1 MSISADPSHPQEMPP
16 ARALLRLIA
25 GNWVS
30 RAIYVM
36 AKLGIADLLRDGPQ
50 GSDVLAQ
57 ATGTDARALYR
68 VLRTLASVGVLVE
81 DDAAARFG
89 LTPLGACL
97 QTGVPGSWR
106 AWALQNGEENYRVW
120 AEVLYSVRTG
130 QSAFEHVFG
139 MGVYDYR
146 AQHPEAAARFNEA
159 MTEWTRQAAPA
170 VVAAYDFAACA
181 RVVDVGG
188 GQGDLLIALL
198 QAHPHL
204 HGVLVERP
212 HVAAAAQPRLE
223 AAGLARR
230 CEVVAGD
237 FFEALPSGGDVYL
250 LKNVIDS
257 FEDDRTVR
265 LLQNCHR
272 AMAPRGKLLVI
283 GQVIRPGNDPAVSKL
298 LDFALLVQAGGPV
311 RTEAELH
318 RLFAVAGLQLTRL
331 IPTDAATEDTIIEG
345 VRRELV

>member
-1 MSISADPSHPQEMPP
+1 MQEMPP

-36 AKLGIADLLRDGPQ
+36 TKLGIADLLRDGPQ

-81 DDAAARFG
+81 DEAARFG
-89 LTPLGACL
+89 LTPMGACL
-97 QTGVPGSWR
+97 QTGVPGSLR

-120 AEVLYSVRTG
+120 AEVLYSVHTG
-130 QSAFEHVFG
+130 KSAFEQVFG

-146 AQHPEAAARFNEA
+146 AHHPEAAAQFNEG
-159 MTEWTRQAAPA
+159 MTDWTREAAPA
-170 VVAAYDFAACA
+170 VVAAYDFSTCT

-188 GQGDLLIALL
+188 GQGHLLIALL
-198 QAHPHL
+198 QAYPHL
-204 HGVLVERP
+204 QGVLAELP
-212 HVAAAAQPRLE
+212 YVAAAAQPRLE

-237 FFEALPSGGDVYL
+237 FFDALPSGGDVYI

-272 AMAPRGKLLVI
+272 AMAPQGTLLVV
-283 GQVIRPGNDPAVSKL
+283 GQMIRPGNDPAMSKL
-298 LDFALLVQAGGPV
+298 LDIALLVNAGGPV

-318 RLFAVAGLQLTRL
+318 RLFAAAGFQLTRIL
-331 IPTDAATEDTIIEG
+331 PTDAATEDSIIEG
-345 VRRELV
+345 VRSTSV

>member
-1 MSISADPSHPQEMPP
+1 
-16 ARALLRLIA
+16 
-25 GNWVS
+25 
-30 RAIYVM
+30 
-36 AKLGIADLLRDGPQ
+36 LRDGPQ
-50 GSDVLAQ
+50 DSDVLAQ

-81 DDAAARFG
+81 DEAARFG
-89 LTPLGACL
+89 LTPIGACL
-97 QTGVPGSWR
+97 QTGVPGSFR
-106 AWALQNGEENYRVW
+106 AWAISNGEENYRAF

-130 QSAFEHVFG
+130 KSAFEQVFG

-146 AQHPEAAARFNEA
+146 AHHPEAAARFNEG
-159 MTEWTRQAAPA
+159 MTDWTREAAPA
-170 VVAAYDFAACA
+170 VVAAYDFAACT

-188 GQGDLLIALL
+188 GQGDLLMALL
-198 QAHPHL
+198 HAYPHL
-204 HGVLVERP
+204 QGVLVELP

-237 FFEALPSGGDVYL
+237 FFEVLPSGGDVYI

-272 AMAPRGKLLVI
+272 AMIPQGKLLVI
-283 GQVIRPGNDPAVSKL
+283 GQVIRPGNAPAVSKL
-298 LDFALLVQAGGPV
+298 LDLALLVNAGGPV

-318 RLFAVAGLQLTRL
+318 RLFAAAGLQLTRIL
-331 IPTDAATEDTIIEG
+331 PTDAATEDSIIEG
-345 VRRELV
+345 VRSTSV

>member
-1 MSISADPSHPQEMPP
+1 MSTSADPSHMQGTPP
-16 ARALLRLIA
+16 ARALLRLIS
-25 GNWVS
+25 GNHIS
-30 RAIYVM
+30 QAIYAV

-50 GSDVLAQ
+50 SSEGLAQ

-81 DDAAARFG
+81 DEAARFG

-97 QTGVPGSWR
+97 QTGVPGSLR
-106 AWALQNGEENYRVW
+106 AYAILAGEENYRAW
-120 AEVLYSVRTG
+120 AEVLYSVYTG
-130 QSAFEHVFG
+130 KSAFEQVFG

-146 AQHPEAAARFNEA
+146 AHHPEAAAVFNDA
-159 MTEWTRQAAPA
+159 MTEWTQQAAPA
-170 VVAAYDFAACA
+170 VVAAYDFSTCT

-188 GQGDLLIALL
+188 GQGDLLVALL
-198 QAHPHL
+198 QAYPHL
-204 HGVLVERP
+204 QGVLVELP

-237 FFEALPSGGDVYL
+237 FFEAMPSGGDVYM

-265 LLQNCHR
+265 LLQHCHR
-272 AMAPRGKLLVI
+272 AMTPQGKLLVV

-298 LDFALLVQAGGPV
+298 LDLTLLVNAGGPV

-318 RLFAVAGLQLTRL
+318 RLFAAAGFQLTRI
-331 IPTDAATEDTIIEG
+331 IPTDAATEDSLIEG
-345 VRRELV
+345 VRSEPV

>member
-1 MSISADPSHPQEMPP
+1 MSTSTDLSPMQETPP
-16 ARALLRLIA
+16 ARALLRLIT
-25 GNWVS
+25 GYWVS

-36 AKLGIADLLRDGPQ
+36 AKLGIADLLRNGPQ
-50 GSDVLAQ
+50 GSDMLAQ

-68 VLRTLASVGVLVE
+68 VLRTLASVGVLIE
-81 DDAAARFG
+81 DEAARFA
-89 LTPLGACL
+89 LTPIGACL
-97 QTGVPGSWR
+97 QTDVPDSLR
-106 AWALQNGEENYRVW
+106 AYALQTGEETYRVW
-120 AEVLYSVRTG
+120 TEVLYSVHTG
-130 QSAFEHVFG
+130 KSAFEQVFG

-159 MTEWTRQAAPA
+159 MTDWTRQAAPA
-170 VVAAYDFAACA
+170 VVAAYDFSACT

-188 GQGDLLIALL
+188 GQGYLLIALL
-198 QAHPHL
+198 QVYPHL
-204 HGVLVERP
+204 QGVLVDLP

-237 FFEALPSGGDVYL
+237 FFAALPNGGDIYI

-272 AMAPRGKLLVI
+272 AMAPHGKLLVI
-283 GQVIRPGNDPAVSKL
+283 GQVIHPGNDPAVSKL
-298 LDFALLVQAGGPV
+298 LDLGLLVGAGGPV
-311 RTEAELH
+311 RTEAESH
-318 RLFAVAGLQLTRL
+318 RLLAAAGFQLTRI
-331 IPTDAATEDTIIEG
+331 IPTQAATEDSIIEG
-345 VRRELV
+345 VRSEPV

>member
-1 MSISADPSHPQEMPP
+1 MSISADPSHLQETPP

-25 GNWVS
+25 GNWIS

-57 ATGTDARALYR
+57 ATGTDVHALYR

-81 DDAAARFG
+81 DEAARFG
-89 LTPLGACL
+89 LTPLGAGL
-97 QTGVPGSWR
+97 QTGVPGSLR

-120 AEVLYSVRTG
+120 AEVLYSVHTG
-130 QSAFEHVFG
+130 KSAFEHVFG

-146 AQHPEAAARFNEA
+146 AHHPEAAARFNEA
-159 MTEWTRQAAPA
+159 MTEWTQQAAPA
-170 VVAAYDFAACA
+170 VVAAYDFSAST

-198 QAHPHL
+198 QAYPHL
-204 HGVLVERP
+204 QGVLVERP
-212 HVAAAAQPRLE
+212 HVTAAAQPRL
-223 AAGLARR
+223 ADAGLAHR

-237 FFEALPSGGDVYL
+237 FFEALPSGGDVYI

-265 LLQNCHR
+265 LLQHCHR
-272 AMAPRGKLLVI
+272 AMAPQGKLLVV

-298 LDFALLVQAGGPV
+298 LDLALLVQVGGPV

-318 RLFAVAGLQLTRL
+318 RLFAAAGFLLTHI
-331 IPTDAATEDTIIEG
+331 IPTQAATEDSIIEG
-345 VRRELV
+345 VRSEPV

>member
-1 MSISADPSHPQEMPP
+1 MSTLADPSPMQETPP
-16 ARALLRLIA
+16 ARALLRLIT
-25 GNWVS
+25 GYWVS

-36 AKLGIADLLRDGPQ
+36 AKLGIADLLRHGSQDSDG
-50 GSDVLAQ
+50 LAQ

-81 DDAAARFG
+81 DEAARFG
-89 LTPLGACL
+89 LTPMGACL
-97 QTGVPGSWR
+97 QAGVPGSFR
-106 AWALQNGEENYRVW
+106 AWAISTGEENYRAW

-130 QSAFEHVFG
+130 KSAFEQVFG

-146 AQHPEAAARFNEA
+146 AHHPEAAAQFNEG
-159 MTEWTRQAAPA
+159 MTDWTRQAAPA
-170 VVAAYDFAACA
+170 VVAAYDFSACT

-198 QAHPHL
+198 QAYPHL
-204 HGVLVERP
+204 QGGLVELP

-223 AAGLARR
+223 AAGLAHR
-230 CEVVAGD
+230 CEVVAGN
-237 FFEALPSGGDVYL
+237 FFEALPSGGDVYI

-257 FEDDRTVR
+257 FADDRTVR

-272 AMAPRGKLLVI
+272 AMAPQGKLLVV
-283 GQVIRPGNDPAVSKL
+283 GQVIRPGNDPAVRKL
-298 LDFALLVQAGGPV
+298 LDLALLVNAGGPV

-318 RLFAVAGLQLTRL
+318 RLFAAAGLQLTRI
-331 IPTDAATEDTIIEG
+331 IPTDAATEDSIIEG
-345 VRRELV
+345 VRREPV

>member
-1 MSISADPSHPQEMPP
+1 
-16 ARALLRLIA
+16 
-25 GNWVS
+25 
-30 RAIYVM
+30 M
-36 AKLGIADLLRDGPQ
+36 AKLGIADLLRDSPQ

-81 DDAAARFG
+81 DEAARFG
-89 LTPLGACL
+89 LTPIGACL
-97 QTGVPGSWR
+97 QTGVPNSLR
-106 AWALQNGEENYRVW
+106 AYALQTGEETYHVW
-120 AEVLYSVRTG
+120 TEMLYSVRTG
-130 QSAFEHVFG
+130 KSAFEQVFG

-146 AQHPEAAARFNEA
+146 AHNPEAAARFNEA
-159 MTEWTRQAAPA
+159 MTDWTRQAAPA
-170 VVAAYDFAACA
+170 VVAAYDFSACT

-188 GQGDLLIALL
+188 GQGSLLIALL
-198 QAHPHL
+198 QAYPHL
-204 HGVLVERP
+204 QGVLVEIP

-237 FFEALPSGGDVYL
+237 FFAPLPSGGDVYI

-272 AMAPRGKLLVI
+272 AMAPQGKLLVV

-298 LDFALLVQAGGPV
+298 LDLGLLVGAGGPV
-311 RTEAELH
+311 RTEAESH
-318 RLFAVAGLQLTRL
+318 RLFAAAGFQLTRI
-331 IPTDAATEDTIIEG
+331 IPTQAATEDSIIEG
-345 VRRELV
+345 VRSESI

>member
-1 MSISADPSHPQEMPP
+1 MSIPTDPSHMQEMPP
-16 ARALLRLIA
+16 ARALLRLTT
-25 GNWVS
+25 GYWVS
-30 RAIYVM
+30 RAIYAV

-81 DDAAARFG
+81 DEAARFG
-89 LTPLGACL
+89 LTPIGACL
-97 QTGVPGSWR
+97 QTGVPGSFR
-106 AWALQNGEENYRVW
+106 AWAISNGEENYRAF

-130 QSAFEHVFG
+130 KSAFEQVFG

-146 AQHPEAAARFNEA
+146 AHHPEAAARFNEG
-159 MTEWTRQAAPA
+159 MTDWTREAAPA
-170 VVAAYDFAACA
+170 VVAAYDFAACT

-188 GQGDLLIALL
+188 GQGDLLMALL
-198 QAHPHL
+198 QAYPHL
-204 HGVLVERP
+204 QGVLVELP

-237 FFEALPSGGDVYL
+237 FFEVLPSGGDVYI

-272 AMAPRGKLLVI
+272 AMIPQGKLLVI
-283 GQVIRPGNDPAVSKL
+283 GQVIRRGNAPAVSKL
-298 LDFALLVQAGGPV
+298 LDLALLVNAGGPV

-318 RLFAVAGLQLTRL
+318 RLFAAAGLQLTRIL
-331 IPTDAATEDTIIEG
+331 PTDAATEDSIIEG
-345 VRRELV
+345 VRSTSV